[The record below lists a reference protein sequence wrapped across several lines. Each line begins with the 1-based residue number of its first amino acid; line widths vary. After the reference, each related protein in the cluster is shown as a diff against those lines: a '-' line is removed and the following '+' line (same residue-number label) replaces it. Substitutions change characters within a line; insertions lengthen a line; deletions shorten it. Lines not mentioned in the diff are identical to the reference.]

1 MTSAPLLLTLLGAW
15 TLGSGLAAPAQATPT
30 SANRTGPLQARQA
43 LARPAQPG
51 PALSRPADPW
61 PASEVLTRLLV
72 LPAGRADGE
81 RLVRELR
88 LSPAQVRELRR
99 LAASEHQY
107 GQAAW
112 RVVGRDNA
120 AALNT
125 RLAGMRAEKDRKV
138 RAALGGTYPAFRAW
152 LRTWWATQVEDSR
165 QNVPESPHWK

>member
-1 MTSAPLLLTLLGAW
+1 MKPTPLLLTLLGAW
-15 TLGSGLAAPAQATPT
+15 TLGSSLAATAAHTPSVQVRTAQTHAAP
-30 SANRTGPLQARQA
+30 
-43 LARPAQPG
+43 
-51 PALSRPADPW
+51 SRPADPW

-81 RLVRELR
+81 RMVRELR

-120 AALNT
+120 AALNA

-138 RAALGGTYPAFRAW
+138 RASLGGTYPAFRAW
-152 LRTWWATQVEDSR
+152 LRTWWATQVEGSR
-165 QNVPESPHWK
+165 QNVGHWK